1 MKVVSNAS
9 PLITLARIGHLDSLR
24 KLYETVHIPSEVY
37 NEVVIAGAGMPG
49 AASVANVEWLHV
61 TPVQDAE
68 GLAKAIVRTGLGR
81 GEISA
86 IFLAKELAAD
96 LTLMDERKGRRLALE
111 EGLSVVGCIGILEE
125 MYRRDEIKD
134 LRQIYQ
140 ELIRQNI
147 RVDLRTLQASLK
159 LFGLK
164 AL

>member
-1 MKVVSNAS
+1 VKVVSNAS
-9 PLITLARIGHLDSLR
+9 PLITLARIGHLDSLH

-49 AASVANVEWLHV
+49 AASVANVDWLHV

-86 IFLAKELAAD
+86 IFLAKELVAD

-134 LRQIYQ
+134 LRQVYQ

>member
-9 PLITLARIGHLDSLR
+9 PLITLARIGHLDSLH

-49 AASVANVEWLHV
+49 AASVANVDWLHV

-86 IFLAKELAAD
+86 IFLAKELVAD

>member
-68 GLAKAIVRTGLGR
+68 GLAKAIIRTGLGR

-125 MYRRDEIKD
+125 MYRRNEIKD
-134 LRQIYQ
+134 LRQIYR

-147 RVDLRTLQASLK
+147 RVDLRTLQVSLK
-159 LFGLK
+159 LYGLK

>member
-1 MKVVSNAS
+1 M
-9 PLITLARIGHLDSLR
+9 
-24 KLYETVHIPSEVY
+24 
-37 NEVVIAGAGMPG
+37 
-49 AASVANVEWLHV
+49 
-61 TPVQDAE
+61 
-68 GLAKAIVRTGLGR
+68 
-81 GEISA
+81 
-86 IFLAKELAAD
+86 
-96 LTLMDERKGRRLALE
+96 
-111 EGLSVVGCIGILEE
+111 SVVGCIGILEE

>member
-1 MKVVSNAS
+1 VKVVSNAS
-9 PLITLARIGHLDSLR
+9 PLITLARIGHLDSLH

-49 AASVANVEWLHV
+49 AASVANVDWLHV

-86 IFLAKELAAD
+86 IFLAKELVAD